1 MIKKDLIDN
10 VAALSGKPKT
20 VVREVLDALCDVSTA
35 ALATGD
41 SVMLAGLGKLSV
53 SRRGEKRARNLK
65 TGDVIIVPPRNAV
78 MLSASDSLLKAVNA
92 G

>member
-1 MIKKDLIDN
+1 MIKKDLIDS

-20 VVREVLDALCDVSTA
+20 VVREVLDALCDVSIA

-41 SVMLAGLGKLSV
+41 VVMLAGLGKLSV
-53 SRRGEKRARNLK
+53 SRRGEKRARNLR

-78 MLSASDSLLKAVNA
+78 MLSASDALLKAVNA

>member
-10 VAALSGKPKT
+10 VSALSGKPKT

-41 SVMLAGLGKLSV
+41 AVMLAGLGKVSV

-65 TGDVIIVPPRNAV
+65 TGDVIIVPPRNAI
-78 MLSASDSLLKAVNA
+78 LFAASDSLLKAVNQ
-92 G
+92 